1 MRNNHENIRTNRC
14 CLMPQYNVVM
24 HVLVPVTRNYVMEAD
39 NPVTAR
45 LDAEKEYVKVDQ
57 VLVSAIVKEVED
69 EVQHPATIAES

>member
-1 MRNNHENIRTNRC
+1 
-14 CLMPQYNVVM
+14 MPQYNVVM